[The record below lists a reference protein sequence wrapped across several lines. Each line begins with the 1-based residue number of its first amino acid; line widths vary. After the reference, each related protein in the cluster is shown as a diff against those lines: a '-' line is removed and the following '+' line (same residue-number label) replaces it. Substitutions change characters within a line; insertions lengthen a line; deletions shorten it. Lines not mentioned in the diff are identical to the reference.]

1 MTTTHVSNASELM
14 AALGSASGGDTIVL
28 KDGYYGDVRITHDF
42 PSDVSIVSETP
53 QGASFG
59 NLRLQ
64 STNTTFDSI
73 KVNGTLTLYAADT
86 VTVSNSRLSGFN
98 EVNYSKNITITGN
111 DIGGGTSSHGLFVET
126 SSNFSITNNVLHD
139 VDADMMRVMG
149 NSYNGLIENN
159 TFDDTSPYKN
169 SNGTYVHSDMLQ
181 MFGRDNGT
189 PHDIVI
195 RGNMFYDDPNT
206 GDTGN
211 LWAQGIFLSDAGS
224 DGYRDI
230 LIEQNMLS
238 IGSPNTIFVKDGT
251 GAQGVEILNNTLLPW
266 PNSSGGDG
274 GTIRLIGRTDGVTVD
289 GNVSAGI
296 INEGYGANIGSNY
309 TYSKNASAGN
319 YYGKLLS
326 GDGSDWQDYVPVTG
340 SPIDFGSGFG
350 ALGRLSD
357 LSNGGQPAP
366 APTPDPTN
374 PPDTGGGN
382 DPAGG
387 DGSDS
392 SNGSSGNDTI
402 SVPSDANVAFA
413 MLGSRDIDGRPDV
426 VELKHPD
433 ELELSAAT
441 LSFSFNA
448 NAVGGTR
455 TLISKDAA
463 GDGHHFSAYL
473 KKGVLHFRFQDGDT
487 TKTIKAK
494 DIKFNTDY
502 DVQVAFG
509 DGGAS
514 VWVNGGL
521 VGATTTN
528 IDWSQNNEFLQIGA
542 NGWFSGVEQDGFRYA
557 FYGTISDVLIVEG
570 INSPN
575 QMNAILE
582 EVSSPSSGNG
592 GTQNGGGAANTGSS
606 SASKVL
612 GLDQDIEVRGR
623 SEDVINLKH
632 QSTFE
637 IDEGTIE
644 FQFNADSVN
653 GRSGLIS
660 KDAYGFAG
668 GGNHFAAWIE
678 NGVLKVRFQ
687 DGQVSSVFQL
697 DNIKANTD
705 YDVTVYFEKGEVG
718 VYVNGTLIGT
728 SVLTMD
734 WTQNEEYLQ
743 VGGLGW
749 ASDTGDDS
757 FSHAFDGTISDLAI
771 YDTAL
776 TPSELEIL

>member
-1 MTTTHVSNASELM
+1 MTTTHVSNASELN
-14 AALGSASGGDTIVL
+14 AAINSVSGGDTIVL
-28 KDGYYGDVRITHDF
+28 ADGYYGDLRITRDF
-42 PSDVSIVSETP
+42 PSNVTIVSETP
-53 QGASFG
+53 QGATFG
-59 NLRLQ
+59 ELRIQ
-64 STNTTFDSI
+64 NSNTTFDSI
-73 KVNGTLTLYAADT
+73 TVNGRLTLQGADT

-98 EVNYSKNITITGN
+98 EVNYSQNVTMTGN
-111 DIGGGTSSHGLFVET
+111 DIGGGTSGHGLFIET
-126 SSNFSITNNVLHD
+126 TSNFVITNNILHD
-139 VDADMMRVMG
+139 VEADMMRVMG

-159 TFDDTSPYKN
+159 TFDDTAPYRN
-169 SNGTYVHSDMLQ
+169 SDGTYIHSDMLQ

-195 RGNMFYDDPNT
+195 RGNLFYDDPNT

-211 LWAQGIFLSDAGS
+211 LWAQGIFLSDARS
-224 DGYRDI
+224 DGYRNI

-238 IGSPNTIFVKDGT
+238 IGSPNAIFVRDGT
-251 GAQGVEILNNTLLPW
+251 GAKGVEILNNTLLPW
-266 PNSSGGDG
+266 PNGDG
-274 GTIRLIGRTDGVTVD
+274 GTIRLTDRTDGVTVD
-289 GNVSAGI
+289 GNVSGGI
-296 INEGYGANIGSNY
+296 INDGGATIGSNY
-309 TYSKNASAGN
+309 IYSKSASAGN

-326 GDGSDWQDYVPVTG
+326 GDGSDWQDYVPVKG
-340 SPIDFGSGFG
+340 SPIDYGSGFG
-350 ALGRLSD
+350 ALDRLSD

-366 APTPDPTN
+366 TPAPTT
-374 PPDTGGGN
+374 PPNTDGGN
-382 DPAGG
+382 DSAGG
-387 DGSDS
+387 GGS
-392 SNGSSGNDTI
+392 N
-402 SVPSDANVAFA
+402 ANAAFA
-413 MLGSRDIDGRPDV
+413 MLGSYDIDGRPDV
-426 VELKHPD
+426 VELKHLD

-441 LSFSFNA
+441 MSFSFNA

-455 TLISKDAA
+455 ALISKDATD
-463 GDGHHFSAYL
+463 DGHHFSAYL
-473 KKGVLHFRFQDGDT
+473 KKGVLHFQFQDGNT
-487 TKTIKAK
+487 TKTIKANN
-494 DIKFNTDY
+494 IKFNTDY

-514 VWVNGGL
+514 VWVNGEL
-521 VGATTTN
+521 IGATATN

-542 NGWFSGVEQDGFRYA
+542 NGWVSGTEEDGFRYA

-570 INSPN
+570 IKSPN
-575 QMNAILE
+575 QMSALLDEAN
-582 EVSSPSSGNG
+582 SQSSGS
-592 GTQNGGGAANTGSS
+592 GSS

-623 SEDVINLKH
+623 SGDVINLKH
-632 QSTFE
+632 QSAFE
-637 IDEGTIE
+637 IDEGTID
-644 FQFNADSVN
+644 FQFNADNVN

-660 KDAYGFAG
+660 KDAYGYSG

-687 DGQVSSVFQL
+687 DGQDSSVFEL
-697 DNIKANTD
+697 GNIKANTD
-705 YDVTVYFEKGEVG
+705 YDVTAYFENGEVG